1 MFRYIVKI
9 QIYKVNSRFTK
20 MIYKFERREYKLYN
34 KLECHIDDLP
44 WRLYFIRIDHARGL
58 LAMSNTQH
66 HRVECHRGSD
76 APVGEEAFRSKYSSL
91 HCRPELVQSSL
102 FNQPELAQLTQHTD
116 SRQVR
121 RPCIDRQMMPMLERE
136 KSVVFSV
143 QSIRNMHHPK
153 RETMSSL
160 SQLCWLA
167 GRPALTIF

>member
-1 MFRYIVKI
+1 
-9 QIYKVNSRFTK
+9 

-91 HCRPELVQSSL
+91 HCRPELV
-102 FNQPELAQLTQHTD
+102 
-116 SRQVR
+116 
-121 RPCIDRQMMPMLERE
+121 
-136 KSVVFSV
+136 
-143 QSIRNMHHPK
+143 
-153 RETMSSL
+153 
-160 SQLCWLA
+160 
-167 GRPALTIF
+167 